1 MADDIVIRIK
11 AIDEATKTIKQI
23 EQSLGKGQ
31 RAIVTTKQS
40 YTNLNQALKITGLS
54 QRKFN
59 EFARINF
66 MENKKGVGMIDKL
79 TGQTMA
85 YGVAV
90 KQATLQGRR
99 FKFEWLSIMFA
110 GMALDRAFG
119 GLVRTQMQVWGVSEG
134 LASMWTVV
142 MAPIMDKI
150 TPLLWKLI
158 EAFMNMP
165 EPMQKAIGAGILFLA
180 GLGMILTVV
189 GQVMLAFMGFKILGI
204 GGIFT
209 KIGGAVKG
217 VTSAIAG
224 LSSVVLAVVAVIVAV
239 VIGMYLAWK
248 ENFMNMKQTVQR
260 FFEGIKQMFQGF
272 IQIFSGIFDIIRAI
286 FTGDVD
292 LLIAGFKKVFQ
303 GLWKFLTGGFKAAF
317 NLIKG
322 IITGALKI
330 IINIVNLLLGI
341 GGRIGNLLSGRG
353 WTAAPNVRIPSFQA
367 GGIVPMTGPA
377 LLHAGERVIPKGRNG
392 GEVIFSPTVYITS
405 TINNEMDIRSL
416 ATKLNEYWVKDF
428 ERIAQ
433 TRGI

>member
-1 MADDIVIRIK
+1 MADDIVIKIK
-11 AIDEATKTIKQI
+11 AVDEATKTIRQI
-23 EQSLGKGQ
+23 EKSLGKGNK
-31 RAIVTTKQS
+31 AVATTKHS
-40 YTNLNQALKITGLS
+40 YVNLNEALKITGLS
-54 QRKFN
+54 LRKFN
-59 EFARINF
+59 DFARINF
-66 MENKKGVGMIDKL
+66 MQNKEGVGMMDKL
-79 TGQTMA
+79 TGQTMS
-85 YGVAV
+85 YGIAV

-158 EAFMNMP
+158 DAFMNMSP
-165 EPMQKAIGAGILFLA
+165 EMQTAMGAGILFLGA
-180 GLGMILTVV
+180 LGMIFTVV

-217 VTSAIAG
+217 LTGFIAG
-224 LSSVVLAVVAVIVAV
+224 LGSTVLIIIGVIVAV

-248 ENFMNMKQTVQR
+248 ENFMNMKLVVQR
-260 FFEGIKQMFQGF
+260 FFDGIKQMFQGF
-272 IQIFSGIFDIIRAI
+272 IQVFSGIFDIIKAI

-317 NLIKG
+317 NLIRG

-330 IINIVNLLLGI
+330 IINIINLLLGI
-341 GGRIGNLLSGRG
+341 GGRIGNLISGRG
-353 WTAAPNVRIPSFQA
+353 FTANPNVRIPSFQA

-377 LLHAGERVIPKGRNG
+377 MLHAGERVIPKGRTG

-405 TINNEMDIRSL
+405 TISNDMDIRLL
-416 ATKLNEYWVKDF
+416 ATKLNEYWVRDF

-433 TRGI
+433 TRGL